1 MNRAQ
6 RRAEKTRHQMT
17 DEERLEWTDRHVR
30 AQSDLIRLRRRNWA
44 GDATVS
50 AAIEACE
57 EATRA
62 ADSTHGRSWE

>member
-1 MNRAQ
+1 MNRAE
-6 RRAEKTRHQMT
+6 RRAYAERTRMT
-17 DEERLEWTDRHVR
+17 DEERLEWTDRHTR

-50 AAIEACE
+50 QAIDACE

-62 ADSTHGRSWE
+62 ADSVHGRSWE